1 MRFAVVVALAV
12 AAGGCADGPF
22 KRAVSAW
29 AGSHMKPYARYVI
42 TDSAYASKRPIDARE
57 LMTVAG
63 VQCLVDEGRAREH
76 ARTEVTG
83 LQVRAPDLS
92 RAPRRGLP
100 GVGVR
105 HRRDA
110 EGP

>member
-42 TDSAYASKRPIDARE
+42 TDSAYASDADRSRE

-63 VQCLVDEGRAREH
+63 VQCLVDEDKQESTPERKSPACKCARPTSPELRV
-76 ARTEVTG
+76 ANCQAWASGIGATPKEK
-83 LQVRAPDLS
+83 
-92 RAPRRGLP
+92 
-100 GVGVR
+100 
-105 HRRDA
+105 
-110 EGP
+110 